1 MNSKLLVGI
10 AVIGL
15 CALNSFATP
24 TTVTG
29 SRILIKFIKT
39 MQSETASLVCSTTTN
54 AYTGTMRS
62 LDAVTF
68 NTNTLQ
74 LVFTTTSRTVT
85 DGIVSATGVT
95 TISTNSVP

>member
-1 MNSKLLVGI
+1 MYSKLLVGI
-10 AVIGL
+10 IVSL
-15 CALNSFATP
+15 FALTSFADP

-39 MQSETASLVCSTTTN
+39 MQPETASLVCSTTTN
-54 AYTGTMRS
+54 AYTGTIRS

-74 LVFTTTSRTVT
+74 LVFTTTLRTVT
-85 DGIVSATGVT
+85 DGVVSATSTT
-95 TISTNSVP
+95 TITTNSVP